1 MIYQNP
7 QILYALLALAIP
19 IIIHLFNFRKHEKVY
34 FSSIRFLEEIKT
46 QNKKKRNIKNLLIL
60 LSRIFALLFLI
71 LAFAKPYIPNENNSD
86 EKNNIFIYIDNS
98 FSMNAI
104 SEKGRLLDI
113 AKNTANSIIS
123 SYPNTSNFHLLTN
136 NFSSLNSRL
145 LNKEKIL
152 EEISKVETNG
162 SFKSLNEILNKKES
176 ISKSYDQ
183 VFLLSDFQA
192 NTTLVENLNWEDK
205 DNIHL
210 IPIQSNNVSN
220 ISLDSVWIDGPILIG
235 SLNQNINIKLSSV
248 NVEKEIP
255 ITLEINNKQKI
266 KQLIKINSGRDN
278 KFNFKVKLD
287 SNINICKV
295 YIEDYPI
302 TFDNEIYFN
311 LNKSEKIK
319 ISSIYNNEKL
329 NYIEKLFLNDTIN
342 YNYSKQSINSINYQK
357 LKEND
362 VIILDEVRKISSG
375 LSDILMKCMTNGV
388 TLIIIPSNNIDLDN
402 FNKFFNLIG
411 VDNFGKKINSKFSV
425 KDITKDHPIFKNVF
439 EGEIENIDFPIVK
452 NYYSNIKSIKSNKK
466 PIYTL
471 ENNEIFLSNYNNK
484 KSNIYVFNTSLNDSS
499 SNFHKHALFVP
510 TFLNMANN
518 SLVSS
523 NIYNVIKNDDFFIS
537 IPNNNEIYN
546 LKNDIIDIIPTS
558 KLVNGKNRF
567 YTNNQINKSGQYILY
582 NKKKA
587 VDYIAYNYSSKES
600 LVEYNDLDNLLISSV
615 KTINKDKIS
624 EYISSTIN
632 DIHFWKSCLILS
644 LLFFGI
650 EIALLKLIKT

>member
-162 SFKSLNEILNKKES
+162 SFKTLNEILNKKES

-192 NTTLVENLNWEDK
+192 NTTLVESLNWEDK

-375 LSDILMKCMTNGV
+375 R
-388 TLIIIPSNNIDLDN
+388 
-402 FNKFFNLIG
+402 
-411 VDNFGKKINSKFSV
+411 
-425 KDITKDHPIFKNVF
+425 
-439 EGEIENIDFPIVK
+439 
-452 NYYSNIKSIKSNKK
+452 
-466 PIYTL
+466 
-471 ENNEIFLSNYNNK
+471 
-484 KSNIYVFNTSLNDSS
+484 
-499 SNFHKHALFVP
+499 A
-510 TFLNMANN
+510 
-518 SLVSS
+518 
-523 NIYNVIKNDDFFIS
+523 
-537 IPNNNEIYN
+537 
-546 LKNDIIDIIPTS
+546 
-558 KLVNGKNRF
+558 RR
-567 YTNNQINKSGQYILY
+567 
-582 NKKKA
+582 
-587 VDYIAYNYSSKES
+587 
-600 LVEYNDLDNLLISSV
+600 
-615 KTINKDKIS
+615 
-624 EYISSTIN
+624 SSTSWTI
-632 DIHFWKSCLILS
+632 DR
-644 LLFFGI
+644 
-650 EIALLKLIKT
+650 

>member
-123 SYPNTSNFHLLTN
+123 SYPNSSNFYLLTN

-183 VFLLSDFQA
+183 VFLLSDFQT
-192 NTTLVENLNWEDK
+192 NTTLVESLNWEDK

-402 FNKFFNLIG
+402 FNEFFNLIG
-411 VDNFGKKINSKFSV
+411 VDNYGKKINSKFSV
-425 KDITKDHPIFKNVF
+425 KEITKDHPIFKNVF
-439 EGEIENIDFPIVK
+439 EGEIENIDYPIVK
-452 NYYSNIKSIKSNKK
+452 NYYSSIKSIKSNKK

-510 TFLNMANN
+510 TFLNIANN

-523 NIYNVIKNDDFFIS
+523 NIYNVIKNDDYFIS
-537 IPNNNEIYN
+537 IPNNNEIFN

-567 YTNNQINKSGQYILY
+567 YTNNQIKKSGQYILY

-600 LVEYNDLDNLLISSV
+600 LVEYDDLDNLLISSV
-615 KTINKDKIS
+615 KTINKEKIS
-624 EYISSTIN
+624 DYISSTIN
-632 DIHFWKSCLILS
+632 DVHFWKSCLILS

>member
-123 SYPNTSNFHLLTN
+123 SYPNSSNFYLLTN

-183 VFLLSDFQA
+183 VFLLSDFQT
-192 NTTLVENLNWEDK
+192 NTTLVESLNWEDK

-402 FNKFFNLIG
+402 FNEFFKIVG

-425 KDITKDHPIFKNVF
+425 KEITKDHPIFKNVF
-439 EGEIENIDFPIVK
+439 EGEIENIDYPIVK
-452 NYYSNIKSIKSNKK
+452 NYYSSIKSIKSNKK

-510 TFLNMANN
+510 TFLNIANN

-523 NIYNVIKNDDFFIS
+523 NIYNVIKNDDYFIS
-537 IPNNNEIYN
+537 IPNNNEIFN

-567 YTNNQINKSGQYILY
+567 YTNNQIKKSGQYILY

-600 LVEYNDLDNLLISSV
+600 LVEYDDLDNLLISSV
-615 KTINKDKIS
+615 KTINKEKIS
-624 EYISSTIN
+624 DYISSTIN
-632 DIHFWKSCLILS
+632 DVHFWKSCLILS

>member
-411 VDNFGKKINSKFSV
+411 VDNYGKKINSKFSV
-425 KDITKDHPIFKNVF
+425 KDITKNHPIFKNVF

-537 IPNNNEIYN
+537 IPNNNEIFN

-567 YTNNQINKSGQYILY
+567 YTNNQIKKSGQYILY

-600 LVEYNDLDNLLISSV
+600 LVEYHDLDNLLISSV
-615 KTINKDKIS
+615 KTINKEKIS
-624 EYISSTIN
+624 DYISLTIN
-632 DIHFWKSCLILS
+632 DVHFWKSCLILS

>member
-113 AKNTANSIIS
+113 AKNTANSIIT

-192 NTTLVENLNWEDK
+192 NTTLVESLNWEDK

-357 LKEND
+357 LKEKD

-411 VDNFGKKINSKFSV
+411 VDNYGKKINSKFSV
-425 KDITKDHPIFKNVF
+425 KDINKDHPIFKNVF

-567 YTNNQINKSGQYILY
+567 YTNNQIKKSGQYILY

-600 LVEYNDLDNLLISSV
+600 LVEYHDLDNLLISSV
-615 KTINKDKIS
+615 KTINKEKIS
-624 EYISSTIN
+624 DYISLTIN
-632 DIHFWKSCLILS
+632 DVHFWKSCLILS

>member
-113 AKNTANSIIS
+113 AKNTANSIIN

-192 NTTLVENLNWEDK
+192 NTTLLESLNWEDK

-375 LSDILMKCMTNGV
+375 LSDILMKCVTNGV

-537 IPNNNEIYN
+537 IPNNNEIFN

-567 YTNNQINKSGQYILY
+567 YTNNQITISGQYILY

-600 LVEYNDLDNLLISSV
+600 LVEYDVLDNLSISSV

-624 EYISSTIN
+624 DYISLTIN
-632 DIHFWKSCLILS
+632 DVHFWKSCLILS

>member
-537 IPNNNEIYN
+537 IPNNNEIFN

-567 YTNNQINKSGQYILY
+567 YTNNQIKKSGQYILY

-600 LVEYNDLDNLLISSV
+600 LVEYHDLDNLLISSV
-615 KTINKDKIS
+615 KTINKEKIS
-624 EYISSTIN
+624 DYISLTIN
-632 DIHFWKSCLILS
+632 DVHFWKSCLILS

>member
-136 NFSSLNSRL
+136 NFSSLNSRF

-471 ENNEIFLSNYNNK
+471 ENNEIFLSNYNSK

-567 YTNNQINKSGQYILY
+567 YTNNQIKKSGQYILY

-600 LVEYNDLDNLLISSV
+600 LVEYHDLDNLLISSV
-615 KTINKDKIS
+615 KTINKEKIS
-624 EYISSTIN
+624 DYISLTIN
-632 DIHFWKSCLILS
+632 DVHFWKSCLILS

>member
-123 SYPNTSNFHLLTN
+123 SYPNSSNLYLLTN

-183 VFLLSDFQA
+183 VFLLSDFQT
-192 NTTLVENLNWEDK
+192 NTTLLESLNWEDK

-402 FNKFFNLIG
+402 FNEFFKIVG

-425 KDITKDHPIFKNVF
+425 KEITKDHPIFKNVF
-439 EGEIENIDFPIVK
+439 EGEIENIDYPIVK
-452 NYYSNIKSIKSNKK
+452 NYYSSIKSIKSNKK

-510 TFLNMANN
+510 TFLNIANN

-523 NIYNVIKNDDFFIS
+523 NIYNVIKNDDYFIS
-537 IPNNNEIYN
+537 LPNNNEIFN

-567 YTNNQINKSGQYILY
+567 YTNNQIKKSGQYILY

-600 LVEYNDLDNLLISSV
+600 LVEYDDLDNLLISSV
-615 KTINKDKIS
+615 NTINKEKIS
-624 EYISSTIN
+624 DYISSTIN
-632 DIHFWKSCLILS
+632 DVHFWKSCLILS

>member
-123 SYPNTSNFHLLTN
+123 SYPNSSNFYLLTN

-192 NTTLVENLNWEDK
+192 NTTLVESLNWEDK

-402 FNKFFNLIG
+402 FNEFFKIVG

-425 KDITKDHPIFKNVF
+425 KEITKDHPIFKNVF
-439 EGEIENIDFPIVK
+439 EGEIENIDYPIVK
-452 NYYSNIKSIKSNKK
+452 NYYSSIKSIKSNKK

-510 TFLNMANN
+510 TFLNIANN

-523 NIYNVIKNDDFFIS
+523 NIYNVIKNDDYFIS
-537 IPNNNEIYN
+537 IPNNNEIFN

-567 YTNNQINKSGQYILY
+567 YTNNQIKKSGQYILY

-600 LVEYNDLDNLLISSV
+600 LVEYDDLDNLLISSV
-615 KTINKDKIS
+615 NTINKEKIS
-624 EYISSTIN
+624 DYISSTIN
-632 DIHFWKSCLILS
+632 DVHFWKSCLILS

>member
-1 MIYQNP
+1 
-7 QILYALLALAIP
+7 
-19 IIIHLFNFRKHEKVY
+19 
-34 FSSIRFLEEIKT
+34 
-46 QNKKKRNIKNLLIL
+46 
-60 LSRIFALLFLI
+60 
-71 LAFAKPYIPNENNSD
+71 
-86 EKNNIFIYIDNS
+86 
-98 FSMNAI
+98 MNAI

-113 AKNTANSIIS
+113 AKNTANSIIN

-192 NTTLVENLNWEDK
+192 NTTLVESLNWEDK

-266 KQLIKINSGRDN
+266 KQLININSGRDN
-278 KFNFKVKLD
+278 NFNFKVKLD

-357 LKEND
+357 LKEKD
-362 VIILDEVRKISSG
+362 VIILDEVKKISSG
-375 LSDILMKCMTNGV
+375 LSDILMKCVTNGV

-411 VDNFGKKINSKFSV
+411 VDNYGKKINSKFSV
-425 KDITKDHPIFKNVF
+425 KEITKDHPIFKNVF
-439 EGEIENIDFPIVK
+439 EGEIENIDYPIVK
-452 NYYSNIKSIKSNKK
+452 NYYSSIKSIKSNKK
-466 PIYTL
+466 LYILLKIT
-471 ENNEIFLSNYNNK
+471 
-484 KSNIYVFNTSLNDSS
+484 KSFFQTI
-499 SNFHKHALFVP
+499 
-510 TFLNMANN
+510 
-518 SLVSS
+518 
-523 NIYNVIKNDDFFIS
+523 VIKNQ
-537 IPNNNEIYN
+537 IYM
-546 LKNDIIDIIPTS
+546 
-558 KLVNGKNRF
+558 
-567 YTNNQINKSGQYILY
+567 
-582 NKKKA
+582 
-587 VDYIAYNYSSKES
+587 
-600 LVEYNDLDNLLISSV
+600 
-615 KTINKDKIS
+615 
-624 EYISSTIN
+624 
-632 DIHFWKSCLILS
+632 CLTLH
-644 LLFFGI
+644 
-650 EIALLKLIKT
+650 

>member
-7 QILYALLALAIP
+7 QILYALLALVIP

-123 SYPNTSNFHLLTN
+123 SYPNSSNFYLLTN

-192 NTTLVENLNWEDK
+192 NTTLVESLNWEDK

-402 FNKFFNLIG
+402 FNEFFKLIG

-425 KDITKDHPIFKNVF
+425 KEITKDHPIFKNVF
-439 EGEIENIDFPIVK
+439 EGEIENIDYPIVK
-452 NYYSNIKSIKSNKK
+452 NYYSSIKSIKSNKK

-523 NIYNVIKNDDFFIS
+523 NIYNVIKNDDYFIS
-537 IPNNNEIYN
+537 IPNNNEIFN

-567 YTNNQINKSGQYILY
+567 YTNNQIKKSGQYILY
-582 NKKKA
+582 NKKK
-587 VDYIAYNYSSKES
+587 SR
-600 LVEYNDLDNLLISSV
+600 
-615 KTINKDKIS
+615 
-624 EYISSTIN
+624 
-632 DIHFWKSCLILS
+632 
-644 LLFFGI
+644 
-650 EIALLKLIKT
+650 

>member
-192 NTTLVENLNWEDK
+192 NTTLVESLNWEDK

-287 SNINICKV
+287 SNINIWFKAN
-295 YIEDYPI
+295 
-302 TFDNEIYFN
+302 T
-311 LNKSEKIK
+311 
-319 ISSIYNNEKL
+319 
-329 NYIEKLFLNDTIN
+329 
-342 YNYSKQSINSINYQK
+342 
-357 LKEND
+357 
-362 VIILDEVRKISSG
+362 
-375 LSDILMKCMTNGV
+375 MK
-388 TLIIIPSNNIDLDN
+388 
-402 FNKFFNLIG
+402 
-411 VDNFGKKINSKFSV
+411 
-425 KDITKDHPIFKNVF
+425 
-439 EGEIENIDFPIVK
+439 
-452 NYYSNIKSIKSNKK
+452 Y
-466 PIYTL
+466 
-471 ENNEIFLSNYNNK
+471 
-484 KSNIYVFNTSLNDSS
+484 
-499 SNFHKHALFVP
+499 
-510 TFLNMANN
+510 
-518 SLVSS
+518 
-523 NIYNVIKNDDFFIS
+523 
-537 IPNNNEIYN
+537 
-546 LKNDIIDIIPTS
+546 
-558 KLVNGKNRF
+558 
-567 YTNNQINKSGQYILY
+567 
-582 NKKKA
+582 
-587 VDYIAYNYSSKES
+587 
-600 LVEYNDLDNLLISSV
+600 
-615 KTINKDKIS
+615 
-624 EYISSTIN
+624 
-632 DIHFWKSCLILS
+632 
-644 LLFFGI
+644 
-650 EIALLKLIKT
+650 